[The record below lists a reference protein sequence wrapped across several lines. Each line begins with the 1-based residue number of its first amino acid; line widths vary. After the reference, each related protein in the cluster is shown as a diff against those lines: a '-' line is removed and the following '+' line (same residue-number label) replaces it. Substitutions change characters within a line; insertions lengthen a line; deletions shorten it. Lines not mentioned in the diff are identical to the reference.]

1 MAEVLVYCPTRWSL
15 YWSFISFINRSYYP
29 DNIVTGFSISYIVFF
44 VFFLMW
50 LLLISDYM
58 NSILAEHFWYS
69 NARTDVEVE
78 NPLINSTIPGNDF
91 HCLNFSKQRTKLS
104 DLLKSQIWSA
114 IRETSISIFVQRIN
128 FGQKEAIL
136 AKTIV
141 VFEIPGLAQ
150 FALIKWPFS
159 KVTIFMSAEQNEGWQ
174 LYFHWRF
181 VATFPLMR
189 TKLLQASQIFV
200 FISTTINFYFLPSFK
215 LCRQ

>member
-1 MAEVLVYCPTRWSL
+1 MVQHI
-15 YWSFISFINRSYYP
+15 ISCLLC
-29 DNIVTGFSISYIVFF
+29 
-44 VFFLMW
+44 FFLMW
-50 LLLISDYM
+50 VLLISDYM
-58 NSILAEHFWYS
+58 NSILADLFWYS
-69 NARTDVEVE
+69 NVRTDVEVE
-78 NPLINSTIPGNDF
+78 NPLINSPIPGNDF

-128 FGQKEAIL
+128 FGQKKEAIL

-174 LYFHWRF
+174 LYFHRRF
-181 VATFPLMR
+181 VASFPLMR
-189 TKLLQASQIFV
+189 PKLLQASQIFV
-200 FISTTINFYFLPSFK
+200 FKSTTISSFF
-215 LCRQ
+215 